1 MVVALLSNRLQAK
14 ATHCAVPVGCGHTDT
29 SLGAVVSAN
38 AGVRLLLCLCT
49 EGQAHCFPAFLW
61 FPPTSTCVF
70 PKYLSHRRSKKSIN
84 FLSLLLPCVCLHWG
98 KAGCEAV
105 WESGCQPG
113 PFTTHQSGGSRTLID
128 CSLDNNRISGVT
140 TPALSINKQVSQQ
153 ILAFAFLSA
162 SSVQRHFY
170 SSVETYNEVSRQTQH
185 GGGDCLPQCL
195 CRIRRMSSDWQQIN
209 RRWEL
214 CLFVFLQIIDVPVPV
229 TAVEWDASSHCS
241 RVGLHCQVALWRLC

>member
-1 MVVALLSNRLQAK
+1 MGKHTVFHLSY
-14 ATHCAVPVGCGHTDT
+14 D
-29 SLGAVVSAN
+29 SL
-38 AGVRLLLCLCT
+38 
-49 EGQAHCFPAFLW
+49 
-61 FPPTSTCVF
+61 PPQHVF
-70 PKYLSHRRSKKSIN
+70 
-84 FLSLLLPCVCLHWG
+84 FLSIWATGDLKSRWTFSVSFFPMSVSTGERQAVW
-98 KAGCEAV
+98 ESV

-113 PFTTHQSGGSRTLID
+113 PFTTHQSGGSRSLID

-162 SSVQRHFY
+162 FSMRCHFY

-195 CRIRRMSSDWQQIN
+195 CRIRRVSSDWQQIN

-214 CLFVFLQIIDVPVPV
+214 CLNVFLQIIDVPVPV
-229 TAVEWDASSHCS
+229 TAVEWDSNIPLLQGRFTLPGSSVIS
-241 RVGLHCQVALWRLC
+241 VLALHKLFQSSWAVTIRLAG